1 MTIIC
6 RDCGHSWFKEEAQ
19 LEQIDEAT
27 KITKRFICCFC
38 SKPLDTDIPRSEYT
52 LMEYESGQV
61 NLKQKIIQTALAAW
75 RSPEPTDVCVSNN
88 VSDEEFSS
96 TLQTVLTEH
105 QEIVAALESLRKAI
119 KSQESEPEIS
129 IYEVSYQQEAFP
141 WDQWSIAETTKRTH
155 PLYEVYKDH
164 SSGITEVLCV
174 LVEADNRLDAKIAG
188 GTILMEYMGK
198 ANDEQY
204 T

>member
-6 RDCGHSWFKEEAQ
+6 RDCGHSWFKEESQ
-19 LEQIDEAT
+19 LEQLDGAT

-38 SKPLDTDIPRSEYT
+38 SKPLDANIPRSEYT
-52 LMEYESGQV
+52 LREYESGQM
-61 NLKQKIIQTALAAW
+61 NLKQEIIQTALSAW
-75 RSPEPTDVCVSNN
+75 RSPEPTNVCVSNDVTN
-88 VSDEEFSS
+88 KEFMS
-96 TLQTVLTEH
+96 TLQTILTEH

-119 KSQESEPEIS
+119 ISHDEEPETHT
-129 IYEVSYQQEAFP
+129 YEVSYQQEAFP
-141 WDQWSIAETTKRTH
+141 WDRWSIAETTKRTH
-155 PLYEVYKDH
+155 PLHDVYKDH

-174 LVEADNRLDAKIAG
+174 LVEADSRLDAKIAG
-188 GTILMEYMGK
+188 GTILMEYMKK